1 MANTAM
7 VTSLLEIAN
16 RLQKEGGA
24 EGGHSSKVHKPE
36 DKSTQGLFC
45 DVSRAQ
51 AWGFSM
57 W

>member
-1 MANTAM
+1 MENTAM

-51 AWGFSM
+51 AWGFGM